1 MPNPIKYNKKFDEL
15 NEEEK
20 KLLEINKK
28 TIADFVEQS
37 SSISDV
43 NYATRNAHA
52 KTYAAAKGTFWIE
65 PDIPES
71 LQPFFDKEKFDLT
84 IRFSNAHLK
93 IKNTRKD
100 IPAYGF
106 AVQIKDENG
115 GLLANYPLVNFPL
128 FPINSVSN
136 FLKLFTA
143 VNRFYTKKWSSLFIL
158 LLQMI
163 KMTPS
168 LLTAD
173 MIRNMIKLLRKRNDF
188 ILSFDYHSIGAYR
201 LGDHIIKIKLSPQS
215 VDKNIGKKQKVK
227 DSLKNYLQT
236 HDFTADVLI
245 QICYDLKDQPVNK
258 LNVEWKNAPF
268 IKIGEVK
275 IDKNSLLD
283 SRNCNTELLSF
294 NPFESKIFFQPV
306 GKIQKLRDEAYK
318 VSVQTRR
325 KINKLLH
332 GKNS

>member
-1 MPNPIKYNKKFDEL
+1 MPNPLKYNKKFDEL
-15 NEEEK
+15 NEEER

-52 KTYAAAKGTFWIE
+52 KTYAAAKGTFLIE

-84 IRFSNAHLK
+84 IRFSNAQLK
-93 IKNTRKD
+93 IKNAKKD

-106 AVQIKDENG
+106 AVQIRDESG
-115 GLLANYPLVNFPL
+115 TLLANYPLVNFPL
-128 FPINSVSN
+128 FPINSVPT

-143 VNRFYTKKWSSLFIL
+143 VNRFYIKKWSSLFTL

-163 KMTPS
+163 KIIPS
-168 LLTAD
+168 LATGD
-173 MIRNMIKLLRKRNDF
+173 MVRNMIKLLGKRNDF
-188 ILSFDYHSIGAYR
+188 ILSFDYYSIGAYR

-215 VDKNIGKKQKVK
+215 VDKNIGKRQKVK

-245 QICYDLKDQPVNK
+245 QLCYDLKDQPINK
-258 LNVEWKNAPF
+258 LNVEWKNSPY

-275 IDKNSLLD
+275 INKDSLLD
-283 SRNCNTELLSF
+283 ERNCTTELLSF

-318 VSVQTRR
+318 VSMQTRR